1 MREVVVSRG
10 NLAVTFPSITKAA
23 KEMGRSFAYVW
34 VCIKKERYLSTD
46 TGAVV
51 KVRYMT

>member
-10 NLAVTFPSITKAA
+10 NLTVTFPSITKAS
-23 KEMGRSFAYVW
+23 KEMGRSFHYVFMS
-34 VCIKKERYLSTD
+34 IKNERYLSTD

-51 KVRYMT
+51 KVRYR

>member
-1 MREVVVSRG
+1 MREVQVSRG
-10 NLAVTFPSITKAA
+10 HLSVDFPSISRAA
-23 KEMGRSFAYVW
+23 KEMGRSFHYVW

-51 KVRYMT
+51 KVRYMV